1 MLEFSRHCINAS
13 FDYLLERWLRKPDMR
28 IRLYIIVALFSLTIL
43 LGTLGVSFSE
53 GWDFVDSF
61 YWAVITVTT
70 VGYGDQKLFY
80 PESRAF
86 AAVFVVLSF
95 MVVGATLGQV
105 GAICVDMEVQRRE
118 REMMAQKLSPQLLA
132 RMDFDGN
139 GVTEGE
145 FLCFTLLE
153 LGKATEADLR
163 SLIIKFH
170 EADASGDGILS
181 QKDLQGMDGD
191 IMRPGDAS
199 VHRAFITPKSQQGLP
214 ALEKQHREDWAEATF
229 HVPPALV
236 HAQLNETEMRELA
249 DLRELV
255 KEVKSAAKRA
265 RLRQEVPHDPERAM
279 LARLCLQ
286 QQESIN
292 LLASRAF
299 GLQEPLTPPVPHS
312 TGLRPGKGLG
322 EMDLDLNID
331 LIER

>member
-86 AAVFVVLSF
+86 AIVFVVLSF
-95 MVVGATLGQV
+95 MVVGATLGQL
-105 GAICVDMEVQRRE
+105 GAVLVDLEVQRRE
-118 REMMAQKLSPQLLA
+118 QEMLAQKLSPQLLA

-153 LGKATEADLR
+153 LGKATEQDLR
-163 SLIIKFH
+163 GLIIKFH

-181 QKDLQGMDGD
+181 SADLERMDTD
-191 IMRPGDAS
+191 PWTRHAD
-199 VHRAFITPKSQQGLP
+199 VTPTHHKKIGQLGHK
-214 ALEKQHREDWAEATF
+214 EEWAETTF
-229 HVPPALV
+229 HIPPALV
-236 HAQLNETEMRELA
+236 
-249 DLRELV
+249 
-255 KEVKSAAKRA
+255 
-265 RLRQEVPHDPERAM
+265 
-279 LARLCLQ
+279 
-286 QQESIN
+286 
-292 LLASRAF
+292 
-299 GLQEPLTPPVPHS
+299 
-312 TGLRPGKGLG
+312 
-322 EMDLDLNID
+322 
-331 LIER
+331 